1 MLVCANSFLSLL
13 SQLERWRRENWR
25 ENVFCV
31 DAAPRHS
38 LIGYCSC
45 LNSPG
50 LVSTNLSPSRISVK
64 SRHQWGLLTPFSS
77 REEFSMRARIVICLR
92 WDLNMY
98 FSPRR
103 DFTFGLGRE
112 TKRSTIFNRGF
123 SRPRKKSVKTIIMN
137 ILYYVKMKFLF

>member
-1 MLVCANSFLSLL
+1 
-13 SQLERWRRENWR
+13 
-25 ENVFCV
+25 
-31 DAAPRHS
+31 
-38 LIGYCSC
+38 
-45 LNSPG
+45 
-50 LVSTNLSPSRISVK
+50 
-64 SRHQWGLLTPFSS
+64 
-77 REEFSMRARIVICLR
+77 
-92 WDLNMY
+92 MY